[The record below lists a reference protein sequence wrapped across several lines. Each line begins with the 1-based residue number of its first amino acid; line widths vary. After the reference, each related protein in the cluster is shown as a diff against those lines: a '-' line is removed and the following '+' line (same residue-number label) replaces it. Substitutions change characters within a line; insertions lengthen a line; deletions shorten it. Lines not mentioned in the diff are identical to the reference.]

1 MEMLTMVCHCIEQP
15 RGVFVGGGCLLGIP
29 VYHVMC
35 VSCDISCDLLNVSPM

>member
-1 MEMLTMVCHCIEQP
+1 MEMLTMVCHCIEQL
-15 RGVFVGGGCLLGIP
+15 RRGGGGGLLGIP